1 MCLSLCLLAAC
12 NTSPDK
18 RLLQYLNEEGFGN
31 RYTGNA
37 EEENYITIGDT
48 LDMTDALHPELTLL
62 ATVDIDGTVVLPEVG
77 AVYVAGQTRTQLEAY
92 LVEKYSP
99 YYEELDI
106 KVKLQTQGKVYFV
119 FGEVQNIGARP
130 FPGDLTV
137 FEAVMEALPNDRTA
151 NLGRVRV
158 VRADPRDPLVI
169 YVNLSEMFDGDSTY
183 NVQLRERDI
192 VYVPPTM
199 MAQLGY
205 FISDLIFPV
214 TEVFKNLG
222 GAFFLFGGNAVG
234 RRGRRGGI
242 NNNVF

>member
-1 MCLSLCLLAAC
+1 
-12 NTSPDK
+12 
-18 RLLQYLNEEGFGN
+18 
-31 RYTGNA
+31 
-37 EEENYITIGDT
+37 
-48 LDMTDALHPELTLL
+48 
-62 ATVDIDGTVVLPEVG
+62 
-77 AVYVAGQTRTQLEAY
+77 
-92 LVEKYSP
+92 
-99 YYEELDI
+99 
-106 KVKLQTQGKVYFV
+106 
-119 FGEVQNIGARP
+119 
-130 FPGDLTV
+130 
-137 FEAVMEALPNDRTA
+137 VMEALPNDRTA

-222 GAFFLFGGNAVG
+222 GAFFLFGGNRAYG
-234 RRGRRGGI
+234 RRGRGGA
-242 NNNVF
+242 NNNIF